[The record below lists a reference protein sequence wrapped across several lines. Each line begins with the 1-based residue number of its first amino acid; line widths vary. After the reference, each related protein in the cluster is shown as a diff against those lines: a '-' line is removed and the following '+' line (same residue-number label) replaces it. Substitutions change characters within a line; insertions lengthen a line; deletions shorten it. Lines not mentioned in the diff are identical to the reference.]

1 METNSSLFAALQ
13 ALIQNIW
20 KAIRILAE
28 LDIFLNKFWSLFKTY
43 FIQCHHSVVI
53 CGNLCNWNQY
63 SMNRIQSAVELH
75 SLLLI
80 SFVNNMFPMKMK
92 YNQAVF
98 IFLDL
103 MLLMQAS
110 VNGLTLTRRPH
121 MTFQV
126 YLLKSLNMNPDLNGL
141 LMF

>member
-1 METNSSLFAALQ
+1 MIQDLFY
-13 ALIQNIW
+13 
-20 KAIRILAE
+20 
-28 LDIFLNKFWSLFKTY
+28 TV
-43 FIQCHHSVVI
+43 CHHSVVI

-92 YNQAVF
+92 YNQSVF

-110 VNGLTLTRRPH
+110 VYGLTLTRRPH